1 MFETALAAAKPYLVP
16 VVGGLITTG
25 ISWIG
30 AQLSGLIRIKAN
42 NAKADR
48 VMASLT
54 HLVNNVVAEMEMAK
68 PTLGTMIQ
76 GGKLTAAGKRY
87 LKQAAIKAVQN
98 QLPAPARK
106 IAEGVVNDLPGYIG
120 TKVEAAVLAQKAL
133 RPLEA
138 AVGFIGGD
146 D

>member
-1 MFETALAAAKPYLVP
+1 MESILVAAMPYLVP

-25 ISWIG
+25 IGWIG
-30 AQLSGLIRIKAN
+30 TQLSGLIRIKAN

-48 VMASLT
+48 IMASLT
-54 HLVNNVVAEMEMAK
+54 HLVGNVVAEMEMAK
-68 PTLGTMIQ
+68 PTLGTMVQ
-76 GGKLTAAGKRY
+76 GGKLTATGKRY
-87 LKQAAIKAVQN
+87 LKQAAIKAVQQ
-98 QLPAPARK
+98 QLPEPARK

-120 TKVEAAVLAQKAL
+120 TKVEAAVLDLKKN

-146 D
+146 A